1 MKYKL
6 EETKQYAKWV
16 KKVDRHVRIDIAVR
30 LTRAQ
35 NGNFGDHKSVG
46 GGISEMRLHSGKG
59 NRIYYTL
66 RSGTII
72 LLLMGG
78 DKSTQQEN
86 IEAAKKLARKLKS

>member
-6 EETKQYAKWV
+6 EETKQYSKWV
-16 KKVDRHVRIDIAVR
+16 KKVGRRVRILIAVR

-46 GGISEMRLHSGKG
+46 GGVSEMRLHSGKG
-59 NRIYYTL
+59 NRIYYTI
-66 RSGTII
+66 REGTII

-78 DKSTQQEN
+78 DKSNQQDN
-86 IEAAKKLARKLKS
+86 IETAKKLARKLKS